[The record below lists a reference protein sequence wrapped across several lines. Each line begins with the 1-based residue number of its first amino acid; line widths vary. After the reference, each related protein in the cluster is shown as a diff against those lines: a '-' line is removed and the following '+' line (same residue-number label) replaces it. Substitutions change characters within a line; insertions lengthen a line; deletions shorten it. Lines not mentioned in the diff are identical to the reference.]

1 MKKKKIFKNIIKGCR
16 SEYEITDLMIKRG
29 ERIIFWGEI
38 QGFYENELM
47 AKRRVSIENEVV
59 KSHRVFNTSKL
70 YIELEEELEE
80 A

>member
-1 MKKKKIFKNIIKGCR
+1 MKNKKIFKNVVKGCK

-47 AKRRVSIENEVV
+47 ASRRGPIENEAI
-59 KSHRVFNTSKL
+59 KSHKVFNFSKL
-70 YIELEEELEE
+70 YIELEELEE